1 MYKNRKIIALIPA
14 RAGSK
19 GLPGKNIR
27 PLMGKPLMAWSIEQ
41 ALSTRYLDRVVVS
54 TDSQE
59 FSEIAKKFGAEVPF
73 LRPAELAVDTAPS
86 IDFIAHAVD
95 FFNKGNETF
104 DYLVLLEPTSPLREA
119 EDINKCI
126 ELLIDNPSAKAIVS
140 IARLVSGHPEFNVV
154 LDGPDGFIRKMN
166 GSADFRVLRRQELKD
181 VYFFDGT
188 LYMSDIPTLLSKR
201 TFYHEL
207 TLSYIVPHWKSVE
220 IDDLSDFICCE
231 ALMKARAEGLL

>member
-1 MYKNRKIIALIPA
+1 
-14 RAGSK
+14 
-19 GLPGKNIR
+19 
-27 PLMGKPLMAWSIEQ
+27 
-41 ALSTRYLDRVVVS
+41 
-54 TDSQE
+54 
-59 FSEIAKKFGAEVPF
+59 
-73 LRPAELAVDTAPS
+73 
-86 IDFIAHAVD
+86 
-95 FFNKGNETF
+95 
-104 DYLVLLEPTSPLREA
+104 
-119 EDINKCI
+119 
-126 ELLIDNPSAKAIVS
+126 
-140 IARLVSGHPEFNVV
+140 PEFNVV